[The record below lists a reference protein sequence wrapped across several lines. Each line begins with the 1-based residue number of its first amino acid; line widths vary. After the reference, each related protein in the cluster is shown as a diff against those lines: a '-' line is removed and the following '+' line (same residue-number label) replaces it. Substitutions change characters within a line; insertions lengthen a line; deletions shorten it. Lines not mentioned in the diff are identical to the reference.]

1 MMNNGLNETN
11 DEIKLDS
18 DKLKRMLQKVYR
30 IERENTKTGSKTEKK
45 MKEEIEAIIEE
56 EAKKCYWR
64 KLSII
69 ILDRLS
75 AIKK

>member
-1 MMNNGLNETN
+1 MHIIKVLMEGIMMNNGLNETN

-18 DKLKRMLQKVYR
+18 DKLKRMLQKIYR

-56 EAKKCYWR
+56 EAKKCY
-64 KLSII
+64 
-69 ILDRLS
+69 
-75 AIKK
+75 

>member
-1 MMNNGLNETN
+1 MEGIMMNNGLNETN

-18 DKLKRMLQKVYR
+18 DKLKRMLQKIYR

-56 EAKKCYWR
+56 EAKKCY
-64 KLSII
+64 
-69 ILDRLS
+69 
-75 AIKK
+75 

>member
-1 MMNNGLNETN
+1 MLIIKVLMEGIMMNNGLNKTN

-18 DKLKRMLQKVYR
+18 DKLKRMLQKIYR

-56 EAKKCYWR
+56 EAKKCY
-64 KLSII
+64 
-69 ILDRLS
+69 
-75 AIKK
+75 

>member
-1 MMNNGLNETN
+1 MPIIKVLMEGIMMNNGLNKTN

-18 DKLKRMLQKVYR
+18 DKLKRMLQKIYR

-56 EAKKCYWR
+56 EAKKCY
-64 KLSII
+64 
-69 ILDRLS
+69 
-75 AIKK
+75 

>member
-1 MMNNGLNETN
+1 MHIIKILTEGIMMNNGLNEAN

-56 EAKKCYWR
+56 EAKKCY
-64 KLSII
+64 
-69 ILDRLS
+69 
-75 AIKK
+75 

>member
-1 MMNNGLNETN
+1 MPIIKVLMEGIMMNNGLNETN

-18 DKLKRMLQKVYR
+18 DKLKRMLQKIYR

-56 EAKKCYWR
+56 EAKKCY
-64 KLSII
+64 
-69 ILDRLS
+69 
-75 AIKK
+75 

>member
-1 MMNNGLNETN
+1 MHIIKILTEGIMMNNGLNETN

-45 MKEEIEAIIEE
+45 MKEEIYGVD
-56 EAKKCYWR
+56 KRTRRCN
-64 KLSII
+64 L
-69 ILDRLS
+69 
-75 AIKK
+75 

>member
-1 MMNNGLNETN
+1 MHIIKILMEGIMMNNALNETN

-56 EAKKCYWR
+56 EAKKCY
-64 KLSII
+64 
-69 ILDRLS
+69 
-75 AIKK
+75 

>member
-1 MMNNGLNETN
+1 MHIIKILTEGIMMNNGLNETN

-18 DKLKRMLQKVYR
+18 YKLKRMLQKVYR

-56 EAKKCYWR
+56 EAKKCY
-64 KLSII
+64 
-69 ILDRLS
+69 
-75 AIKK
+75 

>member
-1 MMNNGLNETN
+1 MHIIKILTEGIMMNNGLNETN

-30 IERENTKTGSKTEKK
+30 IERENTKIGSKTEKK

-56 EAKKCYWR
+56 EAKKCY
-64 KLSII
+64 
-69 ILDRLS
+69 
-75 AIKK
+75 

>member
-1 MMNNGLNETN
+1 MHIIKVFMEGIMMNNGLNETN

-56 EAKKCYWR
+56 EAKKCY
-64 KLSII
+64 
-69 ILDRLS
+69 
-75 AIKK
+75 

>member
-1 MMNNGLNETN
+1 MMNKDFNEAN

-45 MKEEIEAIIEE
+45 MKEEICAIIEE
-56 EAKKCYWR
+56 EAKKCY
-64 KLSII
+64 
-69 ILDRLS
+69 
-75 AIKK
+75 

>member
-1 MMNNGLNETN
+1 MHIIKVLMEGIMMNNGLNETN

-18 DKLKRMLQKVYR
+18 DKLKRMMQKVYR

-56 EAKKCYWR
+56 EAKKCY
-64 KLSII
+64 
-69 ILDRLS
+69 
-75 AIKK
+75 

>member
-1 MMNNGLNETN
+1 MHIIKVLMEGIMMNNGLNETN

-56 EAKKCYWR
+56 ETKKCY
-64 KLSII
+64 
-69 ILDRLS
+69 
-75 AIKK
+75 

>member
-1 MMNNGLNETN
+1 MEGIMMNNGLNETN

-56 EAKKCYWR
+56 ETKKCY
-64 KLSII
+64 
-69 ILDRLS
+69 
-75 AIKK
+75 

>member
-1 MMNNGLNETN
+1 MLIIKTLLEGTMMNNGVNETN

-30 IERENTKTGSKTEKK
+30 IERENTKTGSKTERK

-56 EAKKCYWR
+56 EAKKCY
-64 KLSII
+64 
-69 ILDRLS
+69 
-75 AIKK
+75 

>member
-1 MMNNGLNETN
+1 MHIIKILMESIMMNNGLNETN

-56 EAKKCYWR
+56 EAKKCY
-64 KLSII
+64 
-69 ILDRLS
+69 
-75 AIKK
+75 

>member
-1 MMNNGLNETN
+1 MNKDFNEAN

-45 MKEEIEAIIEE
+45 MKEEICAIIEE
-56 EAKKCYWR
+56 EAKKCY
-64 KLSII
+64 
-69 ILDRLS
+69 
-75 AIKK
+75 